1 MPELPEVEII
11 RQGLAPLVTNARIER
26 VVLNRANLR
35 FPFPP
40 QFGERLQGQRIIQVG
55 RRAKYLLFRLSSGQ
69 TLLAHLGMTGN
80 FRFFRPD
87 PDPRAIN
94 FGFEKHDHVIFEL
107 CATQAPE
114 PFLVYSDPRRFGFM
128 DLIGEES
135 DCAFL
140 RRLGPEPLGNELSAI
155 GLNESFKRRK
165 APVKSVLLDQSVVA
179 GLGNIYVCEALHR
192 AGIDPITPASD
203 LAGDGSAP
211 SAVMDVLVREIRAVL
226 TDALRAG
233 GSTLQDYRNVEGQG
247 GYFQHSF
254 AVYDREG
261 EACTRDGCAGHISRI
276 VQSGRSS
283 FYCPDC
289 QSPEPRVGPLDKSC

>member
-40 QFGERLQGQRIIQVG
+40 QFGQRLQGQHIIQVG
-55 RRAKYLLFRLSSGQ
+55 RRAKYLLFSLSGGQ
-69 TLLAHLGMTGN
+69 VLLTHLGMTGN
-80 FRFFRPD
+80 FRFTRPD
-87 PDPRAIN
+87 PTSSDVN
-94 FGFEKHDHVIFEL
+94 HGFDKHDHVIFRL
-107 CATQAPE
+107 SGTSAPS
-114 PFLVYSDPRRFGFM
+114 PLLVYSDPRRFGFM
-128 DLIGEES
+128 DLVTDLN
-135 DCAFL
+135 DCRFL
-140 RRLGPEPLGNELSAI
+140 NRLGPEPLGNQLTAI
-155 GLNESFKRRK
+155 GLHGSLKSRK
-165 APVKSVLLDQSVVA
+165 APVKSLLLDQSVVA

-192 AGIDPITPASD
+192 AGIDPRTPASD
-203 LAGDGSAP
+203 LAGDDSAP
-211 SAVMDVLVREIRAVL
+211 SALMDRLVREIRAVL

-233 GSTLQDYRNVEGQG
+233 GSTLQDYRNIEGKG

-261 EACTRDGCAGHISRI
+261 EACTREGCAGHISRI

-289 QSPEPRVGPLDKSC
+289 QSLEP